1 MDEPAARRVLLA
13 KAIETTDGE
22 GALLPAS
29 ERDQVDLRARQ
40 DALLA
45 PAGAAPVATQEF
57 IHMRAQRVLAAVGV
71 HHPWLASLQE
81 PRPWQTWLE
90 WLVPLAALI
99 VGVATDAIGN
109 PHRVDLVS
117 LPLLGIV
124 AWNITMYVILFLGA
138 VWPRRTDG
146 ATKRRSWLAHVGR
159 LSGGVPGLRRREG
172 DAAMQAAVRF
182 HLDWFRASQSVHIER
197 VKRVLHLSAAAWALG
212 VILSLLV
219 RGLVVEY
226 RVGWESTFLGP
237 QQVYAILSVLRLPAL
252 LVHQFDTFTV
262 NDVAQ
267 MRFSEGGGAPV
278 GAPWVWMYVALLVTV
293 VVLPRLVLATYAAW
307 REQRLMRAFPIDTH
321 EPYFERIVSLLSS
334 MRVQLGLVVHRNAD
348 RERLL
353 RAIAPD
359 PQHLPLL
366 VNSPVGDAMS
376 IVDIPFVAAA
386 PAGPVLE
393 SGTGWLMRLRTTF
406 RVAPRVEGPPIDPA
420 LLRAREECDAIVHA
434 AGEPGDVE
442 AARPLLD
449 WLGKPVVRLD
459 MGAGG
464 GLRFDEFAPCWVRD
478 RVFLN
483 AIGEALPSARRSGFE
498 HIRRAWDARNDE
510 RLHRSMVAVADH
522 LLVAAKQVEE
532 AHAGTLSVKSL
543 MPAERDAQAGVR
555 QQAMERIVK
564 QLEASS
570 ASMSAQLRTI
580 HGVDEAAAGALEH
593 RLEERFHVQ
602 QPVDAPQAGM
612 AGAASGAAMGASV
625 DLLTGGLTLGTAAAL
640 GALVG
645 GGAAYI
651 AAAWKNRASPTGAT
665 IVQLSDEM
673 LVALLEAALLRYV
686 ATVHWARGF
695 PEPDERWKGEVTA
708 RVEPAR
714 ALLSGYWSAARSQP
728 VDRLVQP
735 LAQELDRL
743 ARAVLNHMY
752 P

>member
-13 KAIETTDGE
+13 KAIETTDVE

-29 ERDQVDLRARQ
+29 ERDQVDLRSRQ
-40 DALLA
+40 DALLG
-45 PAGAAPVATQEF
+45 PAGAAPVETEEF
-57 IHMRAQRVLAAVGV
+57 VHMRSQRVLAAVGV

-124 AWNITMYVILFLGA
+124 VWNIAMYVILFLGA
-138 VWPRRTDG
+138 VWPRREH
-146 ATKRRSWLAHVGR
+146 RPSWLAHVGR
-159 LSGGVPGLRRREG
+159 LGGGVPGLRRREG
-172 DAAMQAAVRF
+172 DAAMRAAVRF

-212 VILSLLV
+212 VMLSLLV

-226 RVGWESTFLGP
+226 RVGWESTFLEP

-252 LVHQFDTFTV
+252 LVHPVGTFTV
-262 NDVAQ
+262 TDVEQ
-267 MRFSEGGGAPV
+267 LRFSEGGGAPA
-278 GAPWVWMYVALLVTV
+278 GAPWVWMYVGLLVSV

-307 REQRLMRAFPIDTH
+307 REQRLTRAFPIDTH
-321 EPYFERIVSLLSS
+321 EPYFERIVSLMSS
-334 MRVQLGLVVHRNAD
+334 MRVQLGLVVHRDAD
-348 RERLL
+348 REKLL

-359 PQHLPLL
+359 RQHLPLL
-366 VNSPVGDAMS
+366 VSSPVGDAMS
-376 IVDIPFVAAA
+376 IVDVPLIASLPVQA
-386 PAGPVLE
+386 PVVTRAD
-393 SGTGWLMRLRTTF
+393 WLMRLRAAF
-406 RVAPRVEGPPIDPA
+406 GLAPHIDGPPIEPA
-420 LLRAREECDAIVHA
+420 LVRAREDCDVVLHA
-434 AGEPGDVE
+434 AGEPGDVD
-442 AARPLLD
+442 AAKPLLQ

-459 MGAGG
+459 MGAGSAIP
-464 GLRFDEFAPCWVRD
+464 FEDFARCWVRD

-483 AIGEALPSARRSGFE
+483 AIGDALPAARRSGFE
-498 HIRRAWDARNDE
+498 HILRAWEARNDE

-522 LLVAAKQVEE
+522 LLFAAKQVQE
-532 AHAGTLSVKSL
+532 AQAGSLSVKSL
-543 MPAERDAQAGVR
+543 LPAERDAQAGAR
-555 QQAMERIVK
+555 QQAMEKIVK

-580 HGVDEAAAGALEH
+580 HGVDEAVASALEH
-593 RLEERFHVQ
+593 RLEEKFTVQ
-602 QPVDAPQAGM
+602 QPVHAPQAGM

-651 AAAWKNRASPTGAT
+651 AAAWKNRASPEGAT

-673 LVALLEAALLRYV
+673 LDALLEAALLRYV

-695 PEPDERWKGEVTA
+695 PDPDARWKNEVTA
-708 RVEPAR
+708 RVEPAMP
-714 ALLSGYWSAARSQP
+714 LLAGYWSAARTQP

-752 P
+752 A

>member
-13 KAIETTDGE
+13 RAIETTDRE
-22 GALLPAS
+22 GALLPPP

-45 PAGAAPVATQEF
+45 PAGAAPMDTEEF

-124 AWNITMYVILFLGA
+124 VWNIAVYVLLFAGA
-138 VWPRRTDG
+138 VWPRRKDG
-146 ATKRRSWLAHVGR
+146 RSWLAHVGR
-159 LSGGVPGLRRREG
+159 MGAGVPGLRRREG
-172 DAAMQAAVRF
+172 DAAVQAAVRF
-182 HLDWFRASQSVHIER
+182 HLDWFRASRSVHVER

-252 LVHQFDTFTV
+252 LVLHVGTFTV
-262 NDVAQ
+262 ADVAQ
-267 MRFSEGGGAPV
+267 MRFTGGGGAPV
-278 GAPWVWMYVALLVTV
+278 GAPWVWMYVALLVSV
-293 VVLPRLVLATYAAW
+293 VVVPRLVLATYAAW
-307 REQRLMRAFPIDTH
+307 REQRLARAFPIDTH
-321 EPYFERIVSLLSS
+321 EPYFERVVSLMSS
-334 MRVQLGLVVHRNAD
+334 MRVQLGLLVHRSTD

-353 RAIAPD
+353 RVIAP
-359 PQHLPLL
+359 QREHLPLL
-366 VNSPVGDAMS
+366 VSSAAGDAMS
-376 IVDIPFVAAA
+376 LVDIPFVAEP
-386 PAGPVLE
+386 PAKAVDPE
-393 SGTGWLMRLRTTF
+393 PSGLLIRMRSALGW
-406 RVAPRVEGPPIDPA
+406 APRPQGPAIDPA

-434 AGEPGDVE
+434 ASD
-442 AARPLLD
+442 AADMASAMPLLD

-459 MGAGG
+459 MGAAS
-464 GLRFDEFAPCWVRD
+464 GLRIDEFAPCWVRD
-478 RVFLN
+478 RVFLS
-483 AIGEALPSARRSGFE
+483 AIAGALPAARQSGFE
-498 HIRRAWDARNDE
+498 HIQRAWDARNDD

-522 LLVAAKQVEE
+522 LLFAAKQVEE
-532 AHAGTLSVKSL
+532 AHAGALSVKSL
-543 MPAERDAQAGVR
+543 LPAERDAQASVR
-555 QQAMERIVK
+555 QHAMGRIVER
-564 QLEASS
+564 LDASS
-570 ASMSAQLRTI
+570 ASMAAQLRNVY
-580 HGVDEAAAGALEH
+580 GVDEAAAGALEH
-593 RLEERFHVQ
+593 RLEERFLVQ

-651 AAAWKNRASPTGAT
+651 AAAWKNRASPSGAT
-665 IVQLSDEM
+665 IVQLSDDM
-673 LVALLEAALLRYV
+673 LVALLEASLLRYV

-695 PEPDERWKGEVTA
+695 TEPDARWKSEVTA

-714 ALLSGYWSAARSQP
+714 PLLSGYWSAARSQP
-728 VDRLVQP
+728 ADRLVQP

>member
-13 KAIETTDGE
+13 KAIETTDRE
-22 GALLPAS
+22 GTLLPS
-29 ERDQVDLRARQ
+29 TERDQVDLRARQ

-45 PAGAAPVATQEF
+45 PAGIAPVHTEEF

-90 WLVPLAALI
+90 WLVPLTALI

-124 AWNITMYVILFLGA
+124 AWNIAMYLILFLGA
-138 VWPRRTDG
+138 VWPRSKER
-146 ATKRRSWLAHVGR
+146 RRSWLAHVGR
-159 LSGGVPGLRRREG
+159 MSGGVPGLRRREG

-252 LVHQFDTFTV
+252 LVHQFDNFTV

-321 EPYFERIVSLLSS
+321 EPYFERIVSLQSS
-334 MRVQLGLVVHRNAD
+334 MRVQLGLLVHRGAD

-359 PQHLPLL
+359 REHLPLL
-366 VNSPVGDAMS
+366 VSSPVGDAMS
-376 IVDIPFVAAA
+376 IVDIPFVASA
-386 PAGPVLE
+386 PAQPAAVPGL
-393 SGTGWLMRLRTTF
+393 GWLKRARVTF
-406 RVAPRVEGPPIDPA
+406 GLDPRVEGPGVDPA
-420 LLRAREECDAIVHA
+420 LLRAREECDAIVHVASEADDIA
-434 AGEPGDVE
+434 A
-442 AARPLLD
+442 AKPLLD
-449 WLGKPVVRLD
+449 WLGKPVVRVD
-459 MGAGG
+459 MGSGS
-464 GLRFDEFAPCWVRD
+464 GLRFDDFAPCWVRD

-483 AIGEALPSARRSGFE
+483 AVGEALPAARRSGFD
-498 HIRRAWDARNDE
+498 HILRAWDARNDE

-522 LLVAAKQVEE
+522 LLFAAKQVEE

-543 MPAERDAQAGVR
+543 LPAERDAQAGVR
-555 QQAMERIVK
+555 QAAMEKIVK
-564 QLEASS
+564 RLDESS

-593 RLEERFHVQ
+593 RLEERFLVQ

-665 IVQLSDEM
+665 IMQLSDDM

-695 PEPDERWKGEVTA
+695 PEPDARWKSEVTA
-708 RVEPAR
+708 RVEPAKP
-714 ALLSGYWSAARSQP
+714 LLSGYWSASRTQP
-728 VDRLVQP
+728 ADRLVQP
-735 LAQELDRL
+735 LAQELDRI

>member
-1 MDEPAARRVLLA
+1 MDESAARRVLLA
-13 KAIETTDGE
+13 KAIETTDRD
-22 GALLPAS
+22 GALLPPS

-45 PAGAAPVATQEF
+45 PSGVAPVETQEF

-124 AWNITMYVILFLGA
+124 VWNIAMYLLLFAGA
-138 VWPRRTDG
+138 VWPRRKKG
-146 ATKRRSWLAHVGR
+146 RSWLAHVGR
-159 LSGGVPGLRRREG
+159 MGAGVPGLRRREG

-252 LVHQFDTFTV
+252 LVLHVSTFTV
-262 NDVAQ
+262 TDVAQ
-267 MRFSEGGGAPV
+267 MRFSDGGGAPV
-278 GAPWVWMYVALLVTV
+278 GAPWVWMYVALLVSV

-334 MRVQLGLVVHRNAD
+334 MRVQLGLVVHRSSD

-353 RAIAPD
+353 RAIALEPE
-359 PQHLPLL
+359 HLPVL
-366 VNSPVGDAMS
+366 VSSPLGDAMS
-376 IVDIPFVAAA
+376 IVGIPFVATA
-386 PAGPVLE
+386 PAEPPVE
-393 SGTGWLMRLRTTF
+393 TGSGWLRRVRSALRLDRHI
-406 RVAPRVEGPPIDPA
+406 EGPSTDPA

-434 AGEPGDVE
+434 AGEGSDIA

-449 WLGKPVVRLD
+449 WLGKPVVRID
-459 MGAGG
+459 MGAGSG
-464 GLRFDEFAPCWVRD
+464 VRFDQFAPCWVRD
-478 RVFLN
+478 GVFLD
-483 AIGEALPSARRSGFE
+483 AIGEALPAARRSGFE
-498 HIRRAWDARNDE
+498 HIRRAWGARNDE

-522 LLVAAKQVEE
+522 LLFAAKQVEE
-532 AHAGTLSVKSL
+532 AQAGTLSVKSL
-543 MPAERDAQAGVR
+543 LPAERDAQAGAR
-555 QQAMERIVK
+555 QQAMEKIVK
-564 QLEASS
+564 RLEASS
-570 ASMSAQLRTI
+570 AAMSAQVRTI

-593 RLEERFHVQ
+593 RLEERFLVQ
-602 QPVDAPQAGM
+602 QPVDAPPAGM

-665 IVQLSDEM
+665 IVQLSDDM

-695 PEPDERWKGEVTA
+695 PEPDERWKSEVTA
-708 RVEPAR
+708 RVEPAKP
-714 ALLSGYWSAARSQP
+714 LLAGYWSAARSQP
-728 VDRLVQP
+728 LDRLVQP
-735 LAQELDRL
+735 FAQELDRL
-743 ARAVLNHMY
+743 AHAVLNHMY